1 MLQIKLPKEDKDVII
16 RSVQTYFEEERGE
29 SIGELAA
36 EQLIDFMIGELGP
49 AVYNKAIEDARKVI
63 YEKNSQVDD
72 ELYALQKP
80 VQRR

>member
-49 AVYNKAIEDARKVI
+49 AVYNKAIENVRKMI
-63 YEKNSQVDD
+63 FEKNSQVDD

-80 VQRR
+80 IQRR